1 MEETLRKTEIGLHKR
16 FAAAALLGALA
27 AIAPLCTDL
36 YLSAFPAVAQ
46 SLEATASQVQLSL
59 TFCLL
64 GIAAGQIFI
73 GPYSDMKGRRG
84 PLLVSLI
91 VFVLVSF
98 LCARAASIAELI
110 GLRFV
115 QGVAG
120 SGGIVL
126 SRAIACDLYEGPELT
141 KFFSLLML
149 INGIAPIVSP
159 VAGSQILRFTN
170 WNGVF
175 LFLAAVG
182 LVLLAAVCFGLKE
195 TLPKERRSQG
205 NFRGALLM
213 FEAQLKD
220 KRFMNYV
227 LIHSFVMAGL
237 FGYIAASP
245 FVLQAIYGLS
255 AEAFSLC
262 FAMNGIGIM
271 AFAQLTGKYSARY
284 GDAKILKFGLVLAC
298 LASAA
303 VLLAA
308 LLRVV
313 YAPVMIAALFIV
325 VSCVGIT
332 TTTSFTLA
340 IQSQKKAAGSASG
353 VIGVVS
359 FIFGAAASPLVGLGG
374 SLSAVPMGVVLFAV
388 SLLSLLFYAA
398 ATRRRA

>member
-126 SRAIACDLYEGPELT
+126 SRAIA
-141 KFFSLLML
+141 
-149 INGIAPIVSP
+149 
-159 VAGSQILRFTN
+159 
-170 WNGVF
+170 
-175 LFLAAVG
+175 
-182 LVLLAAVCFGLKE
+182 
-195 TLPKERRSQG
+195 
-205 NFRGALLM
+205 
-213 FEAQLKD
+213 
-220 KRFMNYV
+220 
-227 LIHSFVMAGL
+227 
-237 FGYIAASP
+237 
-245 FVLQAIYGLS
+245 
-255 AEAFSLC
+255 
-262 FAMNGIGIM
+262 
-271 AFAQLTGKYSARY
+271 
-284 GDAKILKFGLVLAC
+284 
-298 LASAA
+298 
-303 VLLAA
+303 
-308 LLRVV
+308 
-313 YAPVMIAALFIV
+313 
-325 VSCVGIT
+325 
-332 TTTSFTLA
+332 
-340 IQSQKKAAGSASG
+340 
-353 VIGVVS
+353 
-359 FIFGAAASPLVGLGG
+359 
-374 SLSAVPMGVVLFAV
+374 
-388 SLLSLLFYAA
+388 
-398 ATRRRA
+398 